1 MKKFISLLLVV
12 CVFCCSTMFSANA
25 MPAPMRYGDANFDFE
40 IDVTDATYIQ
50 LYLVDYETMDRGQ
63 YELADVDDDGGI
75 SILDATMV
83 QKKIAKIIDKFPAG
97 VEIDDYYF
105 TFKVR
110 LDCEGKNPVVGENVT
125 FTTFM
130 TYGGNTWLPITYDY
144 YFNDELVCTSES
156 NVLTYTFD
164 EAGYYYLD
172 IRAQNAV
179 DFAQEHRFG
188 FAVIEAP
195 INVD

>member
-40 IDVTDATYIQ
+40 IDITDATYIQ

-63 YELADVDDDGGI
+63 YELADVDDDGEI

-97 VEIDDYYF
+97 VEIDDYYYEI
-105 TFKVR
+105 KIH
-110 LDCEGKNPVVGENVT
+110 LDSEGWYPVVGETVT
-125 FTTFM
+125 FTVEGKNNWMPM
-130 TYGGNTWLPITYDY
+130 TYQY
-144 YFNDELVCTSES
+144 YIDDEHICTSES
-156 NVLTYTFD
+156 NVLSYTFD
-164 EAGYYYLD
+164 KAGGYDLD
-172 IRAQNAV
+172 VYTKNAL
-179 DFAQEHRFG
+179 DFSQHWQIT
-188 FAVIEAP
+188 VSVKEAP